1 MTTIRVTARV
11 GNDGNIVVPVGATE
25 AGTEVE
31 VTIEPARPKLT
42 QAEWEAVLKRT
53 AGSITD
59 PTFKRPPQG
68 DYEDR
73 EQL

>member
-11 GNDGNIVVPVGATE
+11 GADGNIVVPVGTAE
-25 AGTEVE
+25 AGTEVD
-31 VTIEPARPKLT
+31 VTIEPARPKVT
-42 QAEWEAVLKRT
+42 QQEWEAVLRRT

-68 DYEDR
+68 DYEER